1 MACKIFDK
9 KIRFGVSVNE
19 VLAQELHKGVI
30 NKRKVYSR
38 FEDNVQAADLV
49 EKVSLFFFNYDVK
62 YLLCVI
68 PPNMHGLNL

>member
-38 FEDNVQAADLV
+38 F
-49 EKVSLFFFNYDVK
+49 
-62 YLLCVI
+62 
-68 PPNMHGLNL
+68 